1 MRNKNPELYQQM
13 VEIITQIT
21 PDEDLTIENRK
32 LTYTFNDVMYDNK
45 LYKNQMTNMQVL
57 LQKMQLELK
66 EWKIRLDKEKLIYN
80 HVW

>member
-1 MRNKNPELYQQM
+1 LRNKNPELYQQM
-13 VEIITQIT
+13 VEITTQIT
-21 PDEDLTIENRK
+21 PDEDLIIENRK

-66 EWKIRLDKEKLIYN
+66 E
-80 HVW
+80 

>member
-13 VEIITQIT
+13 VEITTQIT
-21 PDEDLTIENRK
+21 PDEDLIIENRK

-66 EWKIRLDKEKLIYN
+66 E
-80 HVW
+80 

>member
-1 MRNKNPELYQQM
+1 LRNKNPELYQQM

-66 EWKIRLDKEKLIYN
+66 E
-80 HVW
+80 